1 MNTAEHDP
9 AHIVSLANGRVLRVV
24 ADAPDSV
31 RLEEGPIEAQTE
43 AQTYS
48 VTLTGRDI
56 YNLSN
61 AMVEALRGSRI
72 RARGA

>member
-1 MNTAEHDP
+1 
-9 AHIVSLANGRVLRVV
+9 VRV
-24 ADAPDSV
+24 
-31 RLEEGPIEAQTE
+31 EEVQIE

-61 AMVEALRGSRI
+61 AMLDALRSSRI
-72 RARGA
+72 RARGT

>member
-1 MNTAEHDP
+1 MIDAEH
-9 AHIVSLANGRVLRVV
+9 HLSLANGRVLRVV
-24 ADAPDSV
+24 EDAPDSV
-31 RLEEGPIEAQTE
+31 RLEVESEAQTC
-43 AQTYS
+43 S

-61 AMVEALRGSRI
+61 ALVDALRGSRI

>member
-1 MNTAEHDP
+1 VE
-9 AHIVSLANGRVLRVV
+9 S
-24 ADAPDSV
+24 
-31 RLEEGPIEAQTE
+31 EAQTC
-43 AQTYS
+43 S

-61 AMVEALRGSRI
+61 ALVDGLRGSRI